1 MIWCKSKTD
10 GKHIKY
16 AESGWEK
23 KEVFYLCMHPE
34 TRGVF
39 FMDIKYMQ
47 RAIELAKLGE
57 GFTNPNPLVGAVI
70 VKDGRIIGE
79 GWHECYG
86 GLHAER
92 NALKNATEPVVGAD
106 MYVTLEPCSH
116 YGKQPPCCVAV
127 ADAGIKNVYI
137 GSDDPNPL
145 VAGKGISYLK
155 EHGIN
160 VVTGVLKE
168 ECDEINKIFFHYITH
183 KTPYII
189 MKVAM
194 SIDGKCASYT
204 GDSKWISNELSR
216 EDTHR
221 TRKRVAGIMVG
232 INTVLADN
240 PMLNC
245 RLENPKNPVRII
257 CDSKLKI
264 PLDCEIV
271 KTAKDIPT
279 YVATVSDDRGK
290 EKLLADYGV
299 KIIKTTGER
308 VDLAELMK
316 ALGELKIDSVLV
328 EGGAE
333 LHASMLKAGLV
344 NKLEVYI
351 APKIIGGTDSKP
363 IVGGKGVSFVRD
375 AYMFKNPKITMLGE
389 DIKIEYEKEE

>member
-1 MIWCKSKTD
+1 M
-10 GKHIKY
+10 
-16 AESGWEK
+16 
-23 KEVFYLCMHPE
+23 CMHPE

-57 GFTNPNPLVGAVI
+57 GVTNPNPLVGAVI

-92 NALKNATEPVVGAD
+92 NALKNATEPVTGAD

-116 YGKQPPCCVAV
+116 YGKQPPCCEAV

-145 VAGKGISYLK
+145 VAGKGIRYLK

-160 VVTGVLKE
+160 VVTGVLKD
-168 ECDEINKIFFHYITH
+168 ECDEISKIFFHYITH

-189 MKVAM
+189 MKAAM

-216 EDTHR
+216 ADTHR

-245 RLENPKNPVRII
+245 RCENPKNPVRII

-279 YVATVSDDRGK
+279 YVATVSDDRSK

-299 KIIKTTGER
+299 NIIKTAGER
-308 VDLAELMK
+308 VDLRDLMK
-316 ALGELKIDSVLV
+316 TLGELKIDSILV

-333 LHASMLKAGLV
+333 LHASMLEAGLV

>member
-1 MIWCKSKTD
+1 
-10 GKHIKY
+10 
-16 AESGWEK
+16 
-23 KEVFYLCMHPE
+23 
-34 TRGVF
+34 
-39 FMDIKYMQ
+39 MDIKYMQ

-92 NALKNATEPVVGAD
+92 NALKNATEPVTGAD

-145 VAGKGISYLK
+145 VAGKGIRYLK

-160 VVTGVLKE
+160 VVTDVLKE

-183 KTPYII
+183 RTPYII
-189 MKVAM
+189 MKTAM
-194 SIDGKCASYT
+194 SIDGKGASYT

-245 RLENPKNPVRII
+245 RCENPKNPVRII
-257 CDSKLKI
+257 CDSNLRI

-279 YVATVSDDRGK
+279 YIATVSTDYDK
-290 EKLLADYGV
+290 EKLLADLGV
-299 KIIKTTGER
+299 NIIKTTGER
-308 VDLAELMK
+308 VDLYELMK
-316 ALGELKIDSVLV
+316 VLGELKIDSVLV

-333 LHASMLKAGLV
+333 LHASMLRAGLV
-344 NKLEVYI
+344 NKLEVYV
-351 APKIIGGTDSKP
+351 APKIIGGTESKP
-363 IVGGKGVSFVRD
+363 IVGGRGVELVRD
-375 AYMFKNPKITMLGE
+375 AYMFKNPKITMFGE